1 RHHPGARL
9 APRQGAPLPAAAGRS
24 GVGRLLVPDSANVAP
39 QAAARPGLSRGDLDS
54 RFRIRESFRARND
67 REPRRS
73 RNCPTFAT
81 GHACLLAQFH
91 PGPASRTAVR
101 PEATSSRR
109 PARCAGRADRRRQP
123 AHRRERRDDTQ
134 QGQVISGHGT
144 STMMIGIISDTH
156 GLLRP
161 EARERLAGVDHIVHA
176 GDIGGPEVIAGL
188 RELAPTTA
196 IRGNVDRGQWANDH
210 PHTDWL
216 TLGGR
221 TIYVLHNLNELDLD
235 PAAAGIDVVVSG
247 HSHQPKIETVD
258 GVLYLNPGSAGPRRF
273 NLPIALAILE
283 LTGDALQ
290 PRIHQLTVR
299 R

>member
-1 RHHPGARL
+1 
-9 APRQGAPLPAAAGRS
+9 
-24 GVGRLLVPDSANVAP
+24 
-39 QAAARPGLSRGDLDS
+39 
-54 RFRIRESFRARND
+54 
-67 REPRRS
+67 
-73 RNCPTFAT
+73 
-81 GHACLLAQFH
+81 
-91 PGPASRTAVR
+91 
-101 PEATSSRR
+101 
-109 PARCAGRADRRRQP
+109 
-123 AHRRERRDDTQ
+123 
-134 QGQVISGHGT
+134 
-144 STMMIGIISDTH
+144 MMIGIISDTH

-161 EARERLAGVDHIVHA
+161 EARERLAGVDHIIHA

-258 GVLYLNPGSAGPRRF
+258 GVLFLIPGSAGPRLF
-273 NLPIALAILE
+273 TLPIALAILE
-283 LTGDALQ
+283 LSGDALQ